1 MSKEELLN
9 LFYEHED
16 MIDWERYD
24 FVDPPY
30 CWSVMFGFEVDGYK
44 FSGDGNEVIG
54 EDEELEELWVETPE
68 GENICLI
75 ERR

>member
-1 MSKEELLN
+1 MKKVAKGFKNSAEN
-9 LFYEHED
+9 IF
-16 MIDWERYD
+16 
-24 FVDPPY
+24 
-30 CWSVMFGFEVDGYK
+30 FEVDGYK